1 MHTNLTAAPTSL
13 DTRAT
18 VRLACDLLS
27 DLHDHLE
34 RIGYFDTSEKDD
46 YRLRLALAD
55 VARVGDNI
63 ERVVAGADPR

>member
-1 MHTNLTAAPTSL
+1 MATTAAPSSL

-27 DLHDHLE
+27 DLHEHLE
-34 RIGYFDTSEKDD
+34 VIGYFDTSEKDD

-55 VARVGDNI
+55 ISRVGQNI
-63 ERVVAGADPR
+63 DRVVHGNDPR